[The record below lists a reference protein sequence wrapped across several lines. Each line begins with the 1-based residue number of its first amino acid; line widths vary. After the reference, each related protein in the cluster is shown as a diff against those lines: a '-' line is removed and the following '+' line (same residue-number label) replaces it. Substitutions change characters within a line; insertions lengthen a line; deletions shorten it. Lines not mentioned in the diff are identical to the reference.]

1 MKVFG
6 SARSWLKLILL
17 FWLCLVLAAPAVAA
31 ADSPDLHVWPDV
43 VEIGAFFAG
52 HQVKVV
58 GKMPRGAQAVME
70 ITGRAAVE
78 HLMRKGRRGGLWMN
92 VGEVEVQGAPS
103 LYLAMSTSPQMLK
116 TPPEEATWGYPALKK
131 QIRFAGQVEPGQQEL
146 FSEQFFQLKES
157 EAVYAIFPGDIKT
170 SGASGD
176 SQTVTGIFP
185 LPTTVK
191 TGAYQ
196 VCLTVV
202 QGGQVIARQC
212 RDLKVDM
219 VGFPAMLA
227 SLAYEHG
234 PTYGILAVIIA
245 IVTGFAMGYLFKGG
259 GGH

>member
-1 MKVFG
+1 MKVVFP
-6 SARSWLKLILL
+6 ARDRFKLTML
-17 FWLCLVLAAPAVAA
+17 FWLCLVLALPAVAA
-31 ADSPDLHVWPDV
+31 TDSAELQVWPDV
-43 VEIGAFFAG
+43 VEIRAFFAG

-70 ITGRAAVE
+70 ITGQTAVE

-103 LYLAMSTSPQMLK
+103 LYLAMSTSPQVLK

-146 FSEQFFQLKES
+146 FSDQFFQLKES
-157 EAVYAIFPGDIKT
+157 EGVYTIFPGDIKI

-176 SQTVTGIFP
+176 SQTVTGTFP

-191 TGAYQ
+191 PGDYQ

-202 QGGQVIARQC
+202 QGGQVIAKNC
-212 RDLKVDM
+212 RDLKVGM

-234 PTYGILAVIIA
+234 ATYGILAVVIA